1 MRLTITPTAY
11 PIAIDWIHAAYKC
24 KNTII
29 CRQGGSSVSMIH
41 SVIHT
46 IRSNRIARYLIIG
59 QVVGV
64 RFS

>member
-1 MRLTITPTAY
+1 
-11 PIAIDWIHAAYKC
+11 
-24 KNTII
+24 
-29 CRQGGSSVSMIH
+29 MIH